1 MQSKN
6 NYTQKLIVASFFIA
20 IEIILTRWFSIN
32 IGGIVRIGFAF
43 IPISFLGIIYG
54 PLWAGISYAVGDLIG
69 MMLFPSG
76 AFFPGFTLTAFLTG
90 LVFGLFLHNK
100 EITYKR
106 VAIACFIVCF
116 GLNLCLDTL
125 WLVILMN
132 KGFFALLPA
141 RIIKTI
147 VAFCLQVVLI
157 PFLWKNVFSR
167 IPQVK
172 QLS

>member
-1 MQSKN
+1 MQSKQ
-6 NYTQKLIVASFFIA
+6 NYTQKLIIVAFFIA

-43 IPISFLGIIYG
+43 VPISFLGIVYG
-54 PLWAGISYAVGDLIG
+54 PLWAGAAYAIGDLIG
-69 MMLFPSG
+69 MMLWPSG

-90 LVFGLFLHNK
+90 VVFGLVLHKK
-100 EITYKR
+100 EITFKR
-106 VAIACFIVCF
+106 VAVACFIVCF

-132 KGFFALLPA
+132 KGFLALLPA
-141 RIIKTI
+141 RFIKTI
-147 VAFCLQVVLI
+147 VAFTLQIVFI
-157 PFLWKNVFSR
+157 PFLWNKVFSR
-167 IPQVK
+167 IPQVR